1 MRLGGMMGF
10 LDSLKSKAQNAMD
23 RPDDGT
29 DEEEQEY
36 PTIRHRD
43 ASNDSQQNGPDYDDD
58 LIDDKDYANDEV
70 QSMRP
75 DMLKALN
82 IPSNYEPGPDILLPE
97 DLDDVQLS
105 YEEPR
110 GYNVDEV
117 NRLFDMFSKTLN
129 WCIDHLNM
137 RNADVARMANMLD
150 KTATDMHNMK
160 IDEELSE
167 GLQVVTGQPS
177 QTENDLRNAQMRILQ
192 LQGELDDLRKE
203 TGQKH
208 TLGPG
213 DDRYDELQN
222 QLSILRQENQK
233 LTTQVKRLKLGKMSE
248 NEEDFQLDDSSLK
261 DRTNDSSALPMP
273 GEGPVNDEDDSGL
286 PMPDDD
292 ALPIPDEDGLPNPD
306 DDGLPAPEEDDSEL
320 PMPDEEALTDSDDD
334 DISLPMP
341 VISNETDEPYGRKSL
356 EDAASDE
363 ENTSL
368 DVSIHHDRKTKPK
381 HRKLES
387 DPDYHRKEPPL
398 PDDMNDD
405 QFQDIGYPDDGDED
419 EIDMTDFMT
428 DE

>member
-1 MRLGGMMGF
+1 MGF
-10 LDSLKSKAQNAMD
+10 LDSIKSKAQNAMD

-29 DEEEQEY
+29 DEEKQEY
-36 PTIRHRD
+36 PTIKHRD
-43 ASNDSQQNGPDYDDD
+43 ANIDSQQDDSDYDDD
-58 LIDDKDYANDEV
+58 LIDDGKDYADDEV

-75 DMLKALN
+75 DMLKILK
-82 IPSNYEPGPDILLPE
+82 IPNNYEPGPDILLPE
-97 DLDDVQLS
+97 DLDNVQLS

-177 QTENDLRNAQMRILQ
+177 QAENDLRSAQMKILQ
-192 LQGELDDLRKE
+192 LQGELDDLKKE

-248 NEEDFQLDDSSLK
+248 SEENFQLDDSSLK
-261 DRTNDSSALPMP
+261 DTDADSSALPMP
-273 GEGPVNDEDDSGL
+273 GDESINDEDDTGL

-292 ALPIPDEDGLPNPD
+292 GLPMPDDGLPNPD
-306 DDGLPAPEEDDSEL
+306 DDGLPVPEEEDSEL

-363 ENTSL
+363 ESTSL
-368 DVSIHHDRKTKPK
+368 DVSIHHDKKTKPK

-387 DPDYHRKEPPL
+387 DPDYHKKEPPL
-398 PDDMNDD
+398 PYDMNDD

>member
-1 MRLGGMMGF
+1 MMGF
-10 LDSLKSKAQNAMD
+10 LDSIKSKAQNAMD
-23 RPDDGT
+23 RPDDGN
-29 DEEEQEY
+29 DEEKQEY
-36 PTIRHRD
+36 PTIKHRD
-43 ASNDSQQNGPDYDDD
+43 ANIDSQQDDSDYDDD
-58 LIDDKDYANDEV
+58 LIDDGKDYADDEV

-75 DMLKALN
+75 DMLKILK
-82 IPSNYEPGPDILLPE
+82 IPNNYEPGPDILLPE
-97 DLDDVQLS
+97 DLDNVQLS

-177 QTENDLRNAQMRILQ
+177 QAENDLRSAQMKILQ
-192 LQGELDDLRKE
+192 LQGELDDLKKE

-248 NEEDFQLDDSSLK
+248 SEENFQLDDSSLK
-261 DRTNDSSALPMP
+261 DTAADSSALPMP
-273 GEGPVNDEDDSGL
+273 DDGSFNDEDDTSL

-292 ALPIPDEDGLPNPD
+292 GLPMPGDGLPNSD
-306 DDGLPAPEEDDSEL
+306 DDGLPAPEEEDSEL
-320 PMPDEEALTDSDDD
+320 PMPDEKALTDSDDD
-334 DISLPMP
+334 DIALPMP

-363 ENTSL
+363 ECASL
-368 DVSIHHDRKTKPK
+368 DVSIHHDKKKDKSK

-387 DPDYHRKEPPL
+387 DPDYHKKEPPL
-398 PDDMNDD
+398 PYDMNDD

>member
-1 MRLGGMMGF
+1 MMGF
-10 LDSLKSKAQNAMD
+10 LDSIKSKAQNAMD

-29 DEEEQEY
+29 DEEKQEY
-36 PTIRHRD
+36 PTIKHRD
-43 ASNDSQQNGPDYDDD
+43 ANIDSQQDDSDYDDD
-58 LIDDKDYANDEV
+58 LIDDGKDYADDEV

-75 DMLKALN
+75 DMLKILK
-82 IPSNYEPGPDILLPE
+82 IPNNYEPGPDILLPE
-97 DLDDVQLS
+97 DLDNVQLS

-177 QTENDLRNAQMRILQ
+177 QAENDLRSAQMKILQ
-192 LQGELDDLRKE
+192 LQGELDDLKKE

-233 LTTQVKRLKLGKMSE
+233 LTTKVKRLKLGKMSE
-248 NEEDFQLDDSSLK
+248 SEENFQLDDSSLK
-261 DRTNDSSALPMP
+261 DTDADSSALPMP
-273 GEGPVNDEDDSGL
+273 GDESVNDEDDTGL

-292 ALPIPDEDGLPNPD
+292 GLPMPDDGLPNPD
-306 DDGLPAPEEDDSEL
+306 DDGLPVPEEEDSEL

-363 ENTSL
+363 EGTSL
-368 DVSIHHDRKTKPK
+368 DVSIHHDKKTKPK

-387 DPDYHRKEPPL
+387 DPDYHKKEPPL
-398 PDDMNDD
+398 PYDMNDD

>member
-1 MRLGGMMGF
+1 MGF
-10 LDSLKSKAQNAMD
+10 LDSIKSKAQNAMD
-23 RPDDGT
+23 RPDDGN

-36 PTIRHRD
+36 PTIKHRD
-43 ASNDSQQNGPDYDDD
+43 ANIDSQQDDSDYDDD
-58 LIDDKDYANDEV
+58 LIDDDKDYADDEV

-75 DMLKALN
+75 DMLKILK
-82 IPSNYEPGPDILLPE
+82 IPNNYEPGPDILLPE
-97 DLDDVQLS
+97 DLDNVQLS

-177 QTENDLRNAQMRILQ
+177 QAENDLRSAQMKILQ

-248 NEEDFQLDDSSLK
+248 SEENFQLDDSSLK
-261 DRTNDSSALPMP
+261 DTDSDSSALPMP
-273 GEGPVNDEDDSGL
+273 GDESVNDEDDTDL

-292 ALPIPDEDGLPNPD
+292 GLPMP
-306 DDGLPAPEEDDSEL
+306 DDGLPAPEEEDSEL

-363 ENTSL
+363 EGTSL
-368 DVSIHHDRKTKPK
+368 DVSIHHDRKKAKPK

-387 DPDYHRKEPPL
+387 DPDYHKKEPPL
-398 PDDMNDD
+398 PYDMNDD